1 MTDKTR
7 LDDLEYLA
15 SVIRNPYVSSGQRR
29 EAEESLKKISNE
41 SGLTKSMRE
50 RLIKEMRA
58 GRTENVRDITE
69 YVHSRG
75 KRWKY
80 DIYD

>member
-1 MTDKTR
+1 MTDQTR
-7 LDDLEYLA
+7 LDDLEYL
-15 SVIRNPYVSSGQRR
+15 SRVIRNPNTSSGERC

-41 SGLTKSMRE
+41 SGLTRSMRE

-58 GRTENVRDITE
+58 GRTDNVRDITE
-69 YVHSRG
+69 YVHSKGQRL
-75 KRWKY
+75 KY

>member
-7 LDDLEYLA
+7 LADLEYLTRVLA
-15 SVIRNPYVSSGQRR
+15 NPYTSSGERR

-69 YVHSRG
+69 YVHSKG
-75 KRWKY
+75 QRWKY